1 MESSWL
7 DTFDWYIYISS
18 RLNWILEH
26 KVIKICFHSM
36 PSSSFET
43 KISFLKQVHNVY
55 NIEVVTLKKWDAAP
69 CITMVTITNS
79 VVALQ
84 PSSAVLSTFPSH
96 FFWGFVILDP
106 TRKLGR
112 RQKKWAIFW
121 KKKKA
126 IKKLLSAAK
135 QTLSSFSCT

>member
-1 MESSWL
+1 
-7 DTFDWYIYISS
+7 
-18 RLNWILEH
+18 
-26 KVIKICFHSM
+26 M

-69 CITMVTITNS
+69 CITMVTITNL

-96 FFWGFVILDP
+96 FF
-106 TRKLGR
+106 
-112 RQKKWAIFW
+112 
-121 KKKKA
+121 
-126 IKKLLSAAK
+126 
-135 QTLSSFSCT
+135 